1 MVASV
6 ITGVIFD
13 LGAVVIDWNPMH
25 LYRKIFRGDETK
37 AADFLKR
44 ICPQEWNEQQDA
56 GRSLEAATNERL
68 ALVPEWES
76 EIRAFYGRW
85 PEMIGGRVPG
95 TAVIMREL
103 KALGIRLFALSN
115 WSAETF
121 SLVRDKFE
129 ELDLFEEIFLSGE
142 HKIAKPDER
151 FYRAALQRIDIPTE
165 NLVFV
170 DDSHRNVRAS
180 EKLGLRALLF
190 TGADQLRSD
199 LRTLGVGLT
208 VNPAA

>member
-1 MVASV
+1 LVASV

-25 LYRKIFRGDETK
+25 LYRKVFQGDEVK

-68 ALVPEWES
+68 ALFPEWER

-85 PEMIGGRVPG
+85 PEMIGGRVAG
-95 TAVIMREL
+95 TAEIMREL
-103 KALGIRLFALSN
+103 KALGVRLFALSN

-121 SLVRDKFE
+121 PLVRDKFE
-129 ELDLFEEIFLSGE
+129 ELNFFEEIFLSGE

-170 DDSHRNVRAS
+170 DDSLRNVYAS

-208 VNPAA
+208 VNPTA

>member
-1 MVASV
+1 MVASKIV
-6 ITGVIFD
+6 GVIFD

-25 LYRKIFRGDETK
+25 LYRKIFRGDEAK

-68 ALVPEWES
+68 ALFPEWER

-85 PEMIGGRVPG
+85 SEMIGGRVAG
-95 TAVIMREL
+95 TAEIMREL
-103 KALGIRLFALSN
+103 SALGIRLFALSN

-121 SLVRDKFE
+121 PLVRDKFE

-170 DDSHRNVRAS
+170 DDSLRNVRAS
-180 EKLGLRALLF
+180 EQLGLRALLF